1 MKKYNF
7 LLLNVLKKK
16 KLCRFSIRM
25 FTIMI
30 ISYISILG
38 LSNGIEN
45 KYNDIKNKY
54 IIDSYTTI
62 SSSKEY
68 SDMVSDIEKTK
79 LAKKYYP
86 LMHYQNDT
94 TEFIYIDDNIIDIKY
109 GSYINSENEVIVS
122 KSMNLNIND
131 TINVHINDYEY
142 KLTVAGIYDD
152 INYNISMNHQ
162 INNSI
167 ICSYDFL
174 YSIIDLNNIHEIVVQ
189 INDYDNVDNFLK
201 KIHSYGSY
209 DSIINDKNSN
219 ILNRYKGFSNGMVN
233 LSKIVMLF
241 IILFVGII
249 NYVIINDNI
258 IDIAILK
265 SFGYSN
271 MATTILIFTYSLL
284 LLLISLVPGI
294 TISLM
299 LLLLSNNLI
308 VLKMSMIIKCVLSFA
323 IIDLLVLS
331 FFYYYI
337 RKINIIKLIKS

>member
-7 LLLNVLKKK
+7 LLLNILKKK
-16 KLCRFSIRM
+16 KLCKFSVRM

-68 SDMVSDIEKTK
+68 SVMINDIKKTE
-79 LAKKYYP
+79 LVQKYYP
-86 LMHYQNDT
+86 LMYYQNDT
-94 TEFIYIDDNIIDIKY
+94 AEFIYIDDNIIDVKY
-109 GSYINSENEVIVS
+109 GNYINNKNEVIVS
-122 KSMNLNIND
+122 KYTNLNIND
-131 TINVHINDYEY
+131 TINVYINDYEY
-142 KLTVAGIYDD
+142 KLIVVGIYEE
-152 INYNISMNHQ
+152 INYRISMNHQ
-162 INNSI
+162 ITNPI

-174 YSIIDLNNIHEIVVQ
+174 YNIIDLNNIHEIVVQ
-189 INDYDNVDNFLK
+189 INNYDNVNAFLK
-201 KIHSYGSY
+201 KIHSYGFY

-219 ILNRYKGFSNGMVN
+219 ILNRYKSFLNGIIN

-241 IILFVGII
+241 VILFVGII
-249 NYVIINDNI
+249 NFVIINDNI

-271 MATTILIFTYSLL
+271 IAITILIFIYSLL
-284 LLLISLVPGI
+284 LLLISLVPSI
-294 TISLM
+294 IISLI
-299 LLLLSNNLI
+299 LLFLSNDLI
-308 VLKMSMIIKCVLSFA
+308 LLKISMIIKCILSFV
-323 IIDLLVLS
+323 IINLLILF
-331 FFYYYI
+331 FFYSYI
-337 RKINIIKLIKS
+337 RIINIIKLIKN